1 MAGAERRL
9 GAQGGFWQSEIT
21 NRGLPTYRRLKLM
34 FHEVHKGIDSLYLSF
49 WGDLKPGLKEDFEKK
64 KLLAQSDD
72 PKDQAEA
79 THVIGDHAFELLDRG
94 RGKYLFV
101 LSDNWF
107 HIQISGSEKKMLP
120 TVYVQISSELL
131 NCLGLENS
139 VNELRSVVGEILV
152 AIEKERVSRADIFVD
167 AVIDTDFEKIS
178 RNQFVCRANKITCHW
193 SGIPFSGW
201 SIGLGG
207 VVSAR
212 IYDKTVEIEQKSK
225 KDYFKTIWQNRGW
238 QEGQKVWRLEFQ
250 LRREFLEQMTINSVT
265 DLMDTINDIWRY
277 CTVDWLRITIDD
289 GTENRTRL
297 EIVPFWEN
305 IQLVSFGAGDCTGI
319 VRVVKKARIPSDETL
334 FLNGYG
340 FFTAYAAREG
350 HENTFSA
357 MLNYVNDAKQ
367 FHDEYVK
374 NSNLYQDGEDYR
386 KTKLNIKKRKFNIL
400 RK

>member
-1 MAGAERRL
+1 
-9 GAQGGFWQSEIT
+9 
-21 NRGLPTYRRLKLM
+21 M
-34 FHEVHKGIDSLYLSF
+34 FKEVHKGIDSLYLSF
-49 WGDLKPGLKEDFEKK
+49 WGDLKPGLKEELEIK
-64 KLLAQSDD
+64 KLLARSDD
-72 PKDQAEA
+72 PKDQAKA
-79 THVIGDHAFELLDRG
+79 THVIREHPFEVLDRG

-107 HIQISGSEKKMLP
+107 HLQLSGSAKKMLP
-120 TVYVQISSELL
+120 TIYVQISSELL

-139 VNELRSVVGEILV
+139 VNELRCVVGEILV
-152 AIEKERVSRADIFVD
+152 AIEKERVSRADVFVD
-167 AVIDTDFEKIS
+167 TITDADFEKIS

-193 SGIPFSGW
+193 SGLIFSGW

-250 LRREFLEQMTINSVT
+250 LRREFLEQMSINNVK
-265 DLMDTINDIWRY
+265 DLTDTINDIWRY
-277 CTVDWLRITIDD
+277 CSVDWLRIAIDD

-297 EIVPFWEN
+297 DIIPFWEH
-305 IQLVSFGAGDCTGI
+305 IQGITFRAGDYTGI
-319 VRVVKKARIPSDETL
+319 VREVKKARIPSDETL

-340 FFTAYAAREG
+340 FITAYAAREG
-350 HENTFSA
+350 HESIFSA
-357 MLNYVNDAKQ
+357 MLDYVSDAQK
-367 FHDEYVK
+367 FHDKYAKKSDKYE
-374 NSNLYQDGEDYR
+374 DGEDYR
-386 KTKLNIKKRKFNIL
+386 KTKLNVKKKLFNIL